1 MTAFSRHGTY
11 KKEKFMK
18 NKKSIQVSPYALADV
33 IEALTNDSEHFVDI
47 VVTKEDGHLVVMF
60 NRTHK
65 SCSGLSEGLLN
76 KATAKEDKPDHCP
89 MQGNTDLCDN
99 TTKYDITT
107 STNEIN
113 PNVKTK

>member
-113 PNVKTK
+113 PNVKN